1 MGLEFRAVTPDEFP
15 TLVRTMGLAFH
26 FDPPSDDHFRNVLDF
41 ERTFAGFD
49 GPEMVSTVSAFSLQM
64 SVPGAVLPCGGTTI
78 VSVVPTHRRRG
89 VLRSMMRRHLDDVI
103 EHEEPIAALWASDS
117 AIYGRFGFGMAAVGY
132 QVKVRRDHVGFHR
145 GAPAS
150 APVRVIETREARD
163 LLGPFYNRICPATPG
178 FYERTAAW
186 WEHRV
191 LADEDHRRGGASA
204 HRYAVV
210 DGADGIDG
218 YIQYRVKDGWAEGHG
233 AGEVRVSELFG
244 STPESWAGLWS
255 YALHQDLTAEIT
267 AERRSGQDPIFD
279 LLAGVRRAAAK
290 RSDTLWVRIMD
301 VPRALAGRAY
311 SAPLDV
317 VIEVR
322 DPLGDC
328 DGRYRLI
335 ASPDGGA
342 ECEPTDAEPG
352 ISLDAEDLGGI
363 YMGRSRLRN
372 LSRIGRV
379 DGDHQVLAAADAAF
393 TWDPQPWCP
402 EVF

>member
-1 MGLEFRAVTPDEFP
+1 MGVEFRAVTPDEFP

-41 ERTFAGFD
+41 GRTFAGFD
-49 GPEMVSTVSAFSLQM
+49 GSEMVSSVSAFPLQM
-64 SVPGAVLPCGGTTI
+64 TVPGAVVPCGGTTI
-78 VSVVPTHRRRG
+78 VSVAPTHRRRG
-89 VLRSMMRRHLDDVI
+89 VMRSMMRRHLDDVLD
-103 EHEEPIAALWASDS
+103 HEEPIAALWASDS

-132 QVKVRRDHVGFHR
+132 QVKVRRDHVTFHR
-145 GAPAS
+145 SAPAP
-150 APVRVIETREARD
+150 APVRLVDADEARILLPRFYD
-163 LLGPFYNRICPATPG
+163 LIYASTPG
-178 FYERTAAW
+178 FYARSPAW

-191 LADEDHRRGGASA
+191 LADEEHRRGGASA
-204 HRYAVV
+204 YRFAVV
-210 DGADGIDG
+210 DGARGIDG
-218 YIQYRVKDGWAEGHG
+218 YVQYRAKDGWAEGHG

-255 YALHQDLTAEIT
+255 YVLHQDLTAEIS

-279 LLAGVRRAAAK
+279 LLAGVRRVGAK
-290 RSDTLWVRIMD
+290 RSDSLWVRIMD
-301 VPRALAGRAY
+301 VPRALTARAY

-328 DGRYRLI
+328 DGRYRLV
-335 ASPDGGA
+335 ASPEA
-342 ECEPTDAEPG
+342 VECQPTNAEPS

-379 DGDHQVLAAADAAF
+379 GGDQSVLAAADAAF

>member
-26 FDPPSDDHFRNVLDF
+26 FDPPPDDHFRNVLDF

-49 GPEMVSTVSAFSLQM
+49 GPEMVSTVSAFPLQM
-64 SVPGAVLPCGGTTI
+64 SVPGAVVPCGGTTI

-89 VLRSMMRRHLDDVI
+89 VLRSMMRRHLDDVL

-132 QVKVRRDHVGFHR
+132 QVKVRRDHVEFHR

-150 APVRVIETREARD
+150 APVRVIGASEARD
-163 LLGPFYNRICPATPG
+163 LLGPFYNRIYPSTPG
-178 FYERTAAW
+178 FYERSAAW

-204 HRYAVV
+204 YRYAVV

-233 AGEVRVSELFG
+233 AGEVRVSELLG

-255 YALHQDLTAEIT
+255 YALHQDLTAEIS

-301 VPRALAGRAY
+301 VPRALAARAY

-322 DPLGDC
+322 DPLGDG

-335 ASPDGGA
+335 ASPEEGA
-342 ECEPTDAEPG
+342 ECEPTDAEPS
-352 ISLDAEDLGGI
+352 ISVDAEDLGGI
-363 YMGRSRLRN
+363 YMGRSRLQN
-372 LSRIGRV
+372 LSSIGRV
-379 DGDHQVLAAADAAF
+379 DGDHRVLAAADAAF